1 MQNASRKHQIA
12 YSFPKKFL
20 GQYPRPLA
28 VPISKGR
35 EGRRVNVKGP
45 DRRGL
50 RLPIFKNVT
59 VPMLMSK
66 VILKDLM
73 FVTVTSVACVL
84 LFYGRPME

>member
-1 MQNASRKHQIA
+1 
-12 YSFPKKFL
+12 
-20 GQYPRPLA
+20 
-28 VPISKGR
+28 
-35 EGRRVNVKGP
+35 VKGP

-50 RLPIFKNVT
+50 RLPIFENVT

-84 LFYGRPME
+84 LFMVKFYLVNAFTFNIFS